1 VTARAAWRVE
11 FTKEAAAE
19 FRRLDHTARGRILKF
34 LRTKIAATENPRR
47 LGKRLSGNLSDVW
60 RYRVGDY
67 RILVSI
73 RDDVLLV
80 LVVAVGHRREI
91 YRRR

>member
-1 VTARAAWRVE
+1 VTVGVTWRIE
-11 FTKEAAAE
+11 FSKEAAAE
-19 FRRLDHTARGRILKF
+19 FRKLDRGARGRILKY
-34 LRTKIAATENPRR
+34 LRTRIATADNPRR
-47 LGKRLSGNLSDVW
+47 FGKRLAGDLSHLW

-80 LVVAVGHRREI
+80 LVVAVGHRKGI
-91 YRRR
+91 YRR